1 MSEQIIPKVSKYLR
15 SLKKTSLISIP
26 IPPTTVEDE
35 TKFFLENAAS
45 YCTARLSNGKEL
57 LLGIWGQ
64 RFRLGHSKT
73 VPGGLAA
80 TSFSFR
86 ELDLT
91 PVIQR
96 AAALIFYHEND
107 VDKFVKP
114 FVDLLEESD
123 EVETCL
129 VVSEGGK
136 MELCRFYMCQ
146 DSGEKKKSNHNGILF
161 QTKGDFLCLLSM
173 LFYTLGDNI
182 PFSRLQL
189 NTAWAAGCQRFV
201 LDETKEVKTLFDL
214 LGDVADTTKYDIARR
229 NRSNVVNYLVNPILE
244 ELPEELRTLKV
255 QRELN
260 LHMVGHREN
269 YRLLAMCANVI
280 NFSSIK
286 ELWFDLLPI
295 ELLTIVIE
303 DHDDDNKDNQSSES
317 DEADVTDVTVT
328 DVTVTD
334 VTGVA
339 TSGSTTSDDIPA
351 KRFKMHDGAPQT
363 NTFSSF
369 T

>member
-1 MSEQIIPKVSKYLR
+1 MSDQICPKVSKYLR
-15 SLKKTSLISIP
+15 GLKKTSLISIP
-26 IPPTTVEDE
+26 IQLTTVEDE

-45 YCTARLSNGKEL
+45 YCTERLSNGKEL
-57 LLGIWGQ
+57 LLGIWGH

-73 VPGGLAA
+73 VPGGLTA

-96 AAALIFYHEND
+96 AAALILYHESN
-107 VDKFVKP
+107 VAKIVKP

-129 VVSEGGK
+129 VVSEDGK

-146 DSGEKKKSNHNGILF
+146 DSGEKKKSKQTGILF
-161 QTKGDFLCLLSM
+161 QTKGDLLCLLSM
-173 LFYTLGDNI
+173 LFHTIGDNI
-182 PFSRLQL
+182 PFSSYELSS
-189 NTAWAAGCQRFV
+189 AWAAGCKRFV
-201 LDETKEVKTLFDL
+201 LAETKEVKTLLVL
-214 LGDVADTTKYDIARR
+214 LGDVADTTKYDLARR
-229 NRSNVVNYLVNPILE
+229 NRSNVVNYLVDSILE
-244 ELPEELRTLKV
+244 ELPENLRTLKV

-286 ELWFDLLPI
+286 ELWFELLPI
-295 ELLTIVIE
+295 ELLTIVIK
-303 DHDDDNKDNQSSES
+303 DSDDDSKDNLSSVSE
-317 DEADVTDVTVT
+317 EADMTDVTVT
-328 DVTVTD
+328 DVTA
-334 VTGVA
+334 VA
-339 TSGSTTSDDIPA
+339 TSHSTTSDDIPA
-351 KRFKMHDGAPQT
+351 KRFKMAGAPQT
-363 NTFSSF
+363 NTFSSI